1 MQDEINIQKS
11 NINHKSNN
19 TMLIILCTGV
29 TSVKKN
35 PCLVAKIVS
44 FDTAGLPLLTFRISE
59 PYPSTDIEL
68 DLSHA
73 ISH

>member
-1 MQDEINIQKS
+1 
-11 NINHKSNN
+11 
-19 TMLIILCTGV
+19 MLIILCTGV

-35 PCLVAKIVS
+35 PCLVARIVS